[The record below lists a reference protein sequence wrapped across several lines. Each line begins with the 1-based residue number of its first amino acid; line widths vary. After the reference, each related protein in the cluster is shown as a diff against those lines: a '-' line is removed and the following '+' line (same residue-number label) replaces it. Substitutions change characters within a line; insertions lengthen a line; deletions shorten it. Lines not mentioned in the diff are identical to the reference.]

1 MGYTESVSQSSLHI
15 YRNTPTMP
23 KGCKKCDRC
32 GSEKNG
38 PRSYV
43 CKDCGEMFTFK
54 PKSKE
59 AKNTKIIR
67 DFSWKDLVRG
77 DRIKTSSG
85 PYFVKGSDFIP
96 MGYRGRFIVE
106 GIDQNGILAWGL
118 DKHSGFCHIYMGP
131 DIQNKETGVWKIKH
145 KLMKLKPKLENV

>member
-1 MGYTESVSQSSLHI
+1 
-15 YRNTPTMP
+15 MP

-59 AKNTKIIR
+59 AKNTKAIR
-67 DFSWKDLVRG
+67 DFNWKDLLKG
-77 DRIKTSSG
+77 DRIKVASG
-85 PYFVKGSDFIP
+85 PYFVRGSDFIP

-106 GIDQNGILAWGL
+106 GVDQHGIKAWGL
-118 DKHSGFCHIYMGP
+118 DKHQGFCHIYMGP
-131 DIQNKETGVWKIKH
+131 DWQNPETKVWKIKH
-145 KLMKLKPKLENV
+145 KLMKLKPKAEV

>member
-1 MGYTESVSQSSLHI
+1 
-15 YRNTPTMP
+15 MP

-32 GSEKNG
+32 GSMNNG

-59 AKNTKIIR
+59 AKNTKVIR
-67 DFSWKDLVRG
+67 DFNWKDLVKG
-77 DRIKTSSG
+77 DRVKVSSG
-85 PYFVKGSDFIP
+85 PYFVKGADFLP

-106 GIDQNGILAWGL
+106 GLDKNGILAWGL

-131 DIQNKETGVWKIKH
+131 DVQNKETGVWKIKH
-145 KLMKLKPKLENV
+145 KLMKLKPKVEV

>member
-1 MGYTESVSQSSLHI
+1 
-15 YRNTPTMP
+15 MP

-59 AKNTKIIR
+59 AKNTKVIR
-67 DFSWKDLVRG
+67 DFNWKDLLKG
-77 DRIKTSSG
+77 DRIKVASG
-85 PYFVKGSDFIP
+85 PYFVRGSDFIP
-96 MGYRGRFIVE
+96 MGYRGRFVVE
-106 GIDQNGILAWGL
+106 GVDQHGIKAWGL
-118 DKHSGFCHIYMGP
+118 DKHQGFCHIYMGP
-131 DIQNKETGVWKIKH
+131 DWQNPETKVWKIKH
-145 KLMKLKPKLENV
+145 KLMKLKPKTEV